1 MQRQGILYAVR
12 SIFIYL
18 DDPRLD
24 LDPTAMILD
33 KYMTIEIE
41 QRLKPNTYHISC

>member
-1 MQRQGILYAVR
+1 MV
-12 SIFIYL
+12 
-18 DDPRLD
+18 
-24 LDPTAMILD
+24 LD

>member
-1 MQRQGILYAVR
+1 MQGQGVLNAVR
-12 SIFIYL
+12 SIFIHP

-24 LDPTAMILD
+24 LHPTAMVLD

-41 QRLKPNTYHISC
+41 QRLKPDTYHISC